1 MQEIILNNLST
12 IIGILT
18 MIVNILIARYN
29 VGKNRKIYE
38 VKTLSVL
45 GTNDINK
52 ELKNGDYAILHVGP
66 GNHIGAVMYVLG
78 KLRK

>member
-1 MQEIILNNLST
+1 MEEIILKNLSA
-12 IIGILT
+12 IVGILT
-18 MIVNILIARYN
+18 IIVNILIARYN

-38 VKTLSVL
+38 VRTLSVL

-52 ELKNGDYAILHVGP
+52 ELKNGDYTILHVEP
-66 GNHIGAVMYVLG
+66 GNHIGAIMYVLG